1 MTKFN
6 TYDLKIYSAFSYMY
20 SCLQHLGRKHAIK
33 KILRPFTVR
42 NLHTKYDIVSNIYN
56 ICGINLHS
64 NYAII
69 VIHCNRAKVYMVDFI
84 NIFDALLKY
93 IVTYIILC
101 LKMH

>member
-6 TYDLKIYSAFSYMY
+6 TYDLKIYSAFSHMY
-20 SCLQHLGRKHAIK
+20 RLKACNK
-33 KILRPFTVR
+33 KDTSSFTVR
-42 NLHTKYDIVSNIYN
+42 ILHTKSDIVSNIYN

-69 VIHCNRAKVYMVDFI
+69 VIRCTRTEVYMVDFI
-84 NIFDALLKY
+84 NIFEALVKY

-101 LKMH
+101 LNMH